1 MAQVIEGNSEA
12 GFMFASIME
21 FIHLWKSGKES
32 TMSLKCED
40 GKATINFKCSLGHPD
55 QPHVHIKD
63 GRGKRKIRVKS
74 DIRKT
79 RDNARAAAF
88 QAAMASSPAASP
100 GLSASSPT
108 PTRTATRT
116 KPSSTS
122 KFRDANQEIWQSPIS
137 DSSRGRREDEN
148 NRENFSKN
156 SIEEENYHENFSESE
171 NHHKSFSEEGNH
183 HKNLSKDKSHHEDL
197 NKDKSHHEDPSK
209 DKSHHEDLSKDKSQH
224 KDLNEDDSET
234 EDRREGGTMPLQE
247 IRDRLTILLKEIT
260 NPGPTD
266 IQTYTSSRLE
276 KVDSGTLLIDKVLED
291 LLRMIGKKPYEDNA
305 LSADSLL
312 KKNIEI
318 LFPLIIKAEELR
330 ELRKA
335 NKSVGEI
342 LNWFFDN

>member
-55 QPHVHIKD
+55 QPHVHVKD
-63 GRGKRKIRVKS
+63 GRNKRKIRVKS
-74 DIRKT
+74 DIRKA
-79 RDNARAAAF
+79 RDNARTAAF
-88 QAAMASSPAASP
+88 QATMASPPADSPR
-100 GLSASSPT
+100 LSASLT

-116 KPSSTS
+116 KPSSTT
-122 KFRDANQEIWQSPIS
+122 KFRDANQDIWQSPIS
-137 DSSRGRREDEN
+137 YREDKN
-148 NRENFSKN
+148 NRENFS
-156 SIEEENYHENFSESE
+156 EEENYHENFSVGE
-171 NHHKSFSEEGNH
+171 NHQKSFSEEGNH
-183 HKNLSKDKSHHEDL
+183 HESFSKDKNRHENFSEDESHHE
-197 NKDKSHHEDPSK
+197 
-209 DKSHHEDLSKDKSQH
+209 
-224 KDLNEDDSET
+224 DLNEDDSET

-247 IRDRLTILLKEIT
+247 IRDRLTILLKAIT

-266 IQTYTSSRLE
+266 IQTYTTSRLE

>member
-74 DIRKT
+74 DIRKA
-79 RDNARAAAF
+79 RDNARTAAF
-88 QAAMASSPAASP
+88 QATMASPPADSPR
-100 GLSASSPT
+100 LSASLT

-116 KPSSTS
+116 KPSSTT
-122 KFRDANQEIWQSPIS
+122 KFRDANQDIWQSPIS
-137 DSSRGRREDEN
+137 YREDKN
-148 NRENFSKN
+148 NRENFS
-156 SIEEENYHENFSESE
+156 EEENYHENFSVGE
-171 NHHKSFSEEGNH
+171 NHQKSFSEEGNH
-183 HKNLSKDKSHHEDL
+183 HESFSKDKNRHENFSEDESHHE
-197 NKDKSHHEDPSK
+197 
-209 DKSHHEDLSKDKSQH
+209 
-224 KDLNEDDSET
+224 DLNEDDSET
-234 EDRREGGTMPLQE
+234 EDRREGETMPLQE
-247 IRDRLTILLKEIT
+247 IRDRLTILLKAIT

-266 IQTYTSSRLE
+266 IQTYTTSRLE

>member
-12 GFMFASIME
+12 GFMFASLLE
-21 FIHLWKSGKES
+21 FIHLWKSEKES
-32 TMSLKCED
+32 TMSLKCKD

-63 GRGKRKIRVKS
+63 GGSKRKNRVKS

-88 QAAMASSPAASP
+88 QAAMASPPAASP

-209 DKSHHEDLSKDKSQH
+209 DKSHHEDNEDESHH

-247 IRDRLTILLKEIT
+247 MRDRLTSILKEIT
-260 NPGPTD
+260 DPGFD
-266 IQTYTSSRLE
+266 IETSMTRQL
-276 KVDSGTLLIDKVLED
+276 KRVDSGTLLIDEVLE
-291 LLRMIGKKPYEDNA
+291 LWLMMNREKPYEDNA

-312 KKNIEI
+312 KKNIDI
-318 LFPLIIKAEELR
+318 LFPLIIEEENLR

-335 NKSVGEI
+335 NYSVEEI
-342 LNWFFDN
+342 LEWLSL

>member
-55 QPHVHIKD
+55 QPHVHVKD
-63 GRGKRKIRVKS
+63 GRNKRKIRVKS
-74 DIRKT
+74 DIRKA
-79 RDNARAAAF
+79 RDNARTAAF
-88 QAAMASSPAASP
+88 QATMASPPADSPR
-100 GLSASSPT
+100 LSASLT

-116 KPSSTS
+116 KPSSTT
-122 KFRDANQEIWQSPIS
+122 KFRDANQDIWQSP
-137 DSSRGRREDEN
+137 SSYREDKN
-148 NRENFSKN
+148 NRENFS
-156 SIEEENYHENFSESE
+156 EEENYHENFSVGE
-171 NHHKSFSEEGNH
+171 NHQKSFSEEGNH
-183 HKNLSKDKSHHEDL
+183 HESFSKDKNRHENFSEDESHHE
-197 NKDKSHHEDPSK
+197 
-209 DKSHHEDLSKDKSQH
+209 
-224 KDLNEDDSET
+224 DLNEDDSET

-247 IRDRLTILLKEIT
+247 IRDRLTILLKVIT
-260 NPGPTD
+260 NPGPN
-266 IQTYTSSRLE
+266 IQTYTTSRLE

>member
-55 QPHVHIKD
+55 QPHVHVKD
-63 GRGKRKIRVKS
+63 GRNKRKIRVKS
-74 DIRKT
+74 DIRKA
-79 RDNARAAAF
+79 RDNARTAAF
-88 QAAMASSPAASP
+88 QATMASPPADSPR
-100 GLSASSPT
+100 LSASLT

-116 KPSSTS
+116 KPSSTT
-122 KFRDANQEIWQSPIS
+122 KFRDANQDIRQSPIS
-137 DSSRGRREDEN
+137 YREDKN
-148 NRENFSKN
+148 NRENFS
-156 SIEEENYHENFSESE
+156 EEENYHENFSVGE
-171 NHHKSFSEEGNH
+171 NHQKSFSEEGNH
-183 HKNLSKDKSHHEDL
+183 HESFSKDKNRHENFSEDESHHE
-197 NKDKSHHEDPSK
+197 
-209 DKSHHEDLSKDKSQH
+209 
-224 KDLNEDDSET
+224 DLNEDDSET
-234 EDRREGGTMPLQE
+234 EDRREGETMPLQE
-247 IRDRLTILLKEIT
+247 IRDRLTSLLKAIT

-266 IQTYTSSRLE
+266 IQTYTTSRLE